1 MCYLQLLPPGKPR
14 RSQSGASL
22 CCTSVFQP
30 QCYGCF
36 EWNNYLFWRAVLYI
50 EGCVAT
56 SLASTHYMSAARLSP
71 LWGNQKRLQSL
82 LSVLW
87 GVKSAL
93 AESPFRSIEQHEA
106 GAEFSPGSLGGKLAL
121 GPRGESLSSQLYHPS
136 TLWRAIWGPWSQP
149 REDSSQ
155 RGGERGPRARSKAS
169 RPSESVCV
177 SLPHLANGQRVSSTH
192 RTKCGFSSTR
202 HKEPPTVFR
211 LCALSPKA
219 VTSEGSACMLFVS
232 YRRRVLIWSCVL
244 ECWVWSR
251 PSLLPD
257 MGPKAMSFEDFCP
270 HVHKMKI
277 SDYICKEKTSY
288 CPHWPPHTPSLE
300 NRTANKVV
308 YGSYLF

>member
-22 CCTSVFQP
+22 CCTSAFQP

-106 GAEFSPGSLGGKLAL
+106 GAEFSPGSLGGKLAWVQEEKVFPPNCTIPVPCGEL
-121 GPRGESLSSQLYHPS
+121 SGAPDLSQERTALREAGKGVRGLAARHPG
-136 TLWRAIWGPWSQP
+136 LLR
-149 REDSSQ
+149 
-155 RGGERGPRARSKAS
+155 
-169 RPSESVCV
+169 VCV
-177 SLPHLANGQRVSSTH
+177 CHSPISQMVS
-192 RTKCGFSSTR
+192 
-202 HKEPPTVFR
+202 
-211 LCALSPKA
+211 
-219 VTSEGSACMLFVS
+219 GSAAPIEPSVVS
-232 YRRRVLIWSCVL
+232 
-244 ECWVWSR
+244 
-251 PSLLPD
+251 
-257 MGPKAMSFEDFCP
+257 
-270 HVHKMKI
+270 
-277 SDYICKEKTSY
+277 
-288 CPHWPPHTPSLE
+288 PPHAIRNPRQYSGCV
-300 NRTANKVV
+300 R
-308 YGSYLF
+308 